1 LPGRRDTPD
10 HRDRPPASG
19 GRRGATAGA
28 SKGSQVEWAIRRTG
42 KVSGIAGP
50 RIERLGE
57 LARTW
62 REATGTRAL
71 PLPVPLATPALSD
84 RTRLAQRPLG
94 AAGERHVRR
103 LAGAPLTRPARAFNA
118 R

>member
-50 RIERLGE
+50 RIERLG
-57 LARTW
+57 
-62 REATGTRAL
+62 G
-71 PLPVPLATPALSD
+71 
-84 RTRLAQRPLG
+84 
-94 AAGERHVRR
+94 R
-103 LAGAPLTRPARAFNA
+103 LAGAPLTGPRARSMLDKGAYDDKP
-118 R
+118 RE